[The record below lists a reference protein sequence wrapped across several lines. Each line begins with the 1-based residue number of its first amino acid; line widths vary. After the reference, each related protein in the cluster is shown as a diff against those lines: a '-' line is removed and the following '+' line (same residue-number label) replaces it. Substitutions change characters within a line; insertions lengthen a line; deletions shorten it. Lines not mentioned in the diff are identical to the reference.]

1 MTAAAS
7 VQPGHLWGVG
17 VGPGDPELLTVKAVT
32 VISRADVIVY
42 HAGKPGSS
50 IARRIAADHFP
61 ESVTEIE
68 LTYPVTTG
76 ITSHPGGYRAQLE
89 EFYDTRAAALAK
101 HLEAG
106 RRVVVISEGD
116 PMLYGSFQHLHRRLA
131 PTYPTTIVPGVPAF
145 CAAAAALQTPLVEH
159 NQVLTIL
166 PGTLPTAQLVQHLGR
181 TDAAVIMKLGR
192 TSTDV
197 RAALQDTGKL
207 ATSWYAERVSH
218 PDQVLAKYADVAD
231 TDVPYM
237 AVVVHPAPPPAYANK
252 TTVINLTVPQL
263 RTPGAQPGRASGG
276 ASVNGATPQPGTGSQ
291 PSVEDIEGAS
301 ANNGRT
307 HDTTRA
313 DRPTPGEVVVV
324 GLGPGA
330 DRWLTPASAETL
342 AAADHVIGYATY
354 MNQVP
359 VRPGQHRHASD
370 NTDEETRAHHALQL
384 AAAGAHVAVVSS
396 GDPGVFAMATAV
408 VEAGQCDLWAHIP
421 IRVEPGVSAAQAL
434 AARSGAPL
442 GHDFAMISLSERLK
456 PWAVIEQRLRACASA
471 DMAMALYNP
480 ASRSRTDQFTAAVK
494 TLTELRPPE
503 TVVVIGRSIG
513 RPGETVT
520 ITTLADLPNHTITM
534 AHLVIIGSSST
545 YTYTGPG
552 GQRRVWTARRHIATP
567 AVD

>member
-1 MTAAAS
+1 MTAAA
-7 VQPGHLWGVG
+7 PHHTGHLWGVG
-17 VGPGDPELLTVKAVT
+17 IGPGDPELLTLKAVNT
-32 VISRADVIVY
+32 ISNADVIVY

-50 IARRIAADHFP
+50 IARRIAAAHFP
-61 ESVTEIE
+61 PEVTEIE
-68 LTYPVTTG
+68 LVYPVTTAV
-76 ITSHPGGYRAQLE
+76 TSHPGGYRAHLE
-89 EFYDTRAAALAK
+89 EFYDTHASELAK
-101 HLEAG
+101 HLKAG
-106 RRVVVISEGD
+106 HRVVVISEGD

-131 PTYPTTIVPGVPAF
+131 PTYPTTVIPGVPAF

-197 RAALQDTGKL
+197 RTALQDTGKL
-207 ATSWYAERVSH
+207 AASWYAERVSH
-218 PDQVLAKYADVAD
+218 PDQKLAKYADVAD
-231 TDVPYM
+231 ADVPYM
-237 AVVVHPAPPPAYANK
+237 AVVVHPAPPPAYANTK
-252 TTVINLTVPQL
+252 TVINLTTAQL
-263 RTPGAQPGRASGG
+263 TLAEPPPPAPDQTPPPAP
-276 ASVNGATPQPGTGSQ
+276 
-291 PSVEDIEGAS
+291 D
-301 ANNGRT
+301 
-307 HDTTRA
+307 
-313 DRPTPGEVVVV
+313 PGEVVVV

-330 DRWLTPASAETL
+330 DGWLTPASADTL

-359 VRPGQHRHASD
+359 VRPGQHRHPSD

-384 AAAGAHVAVVSS
+384 AATGARVAVVSS

-421 IRVEPGVSAAQAL
+421 IRVEPGISAAQAL

-456 PWAVIEQRLRACASA
+456 PWSVIEQRLRACATA

-480 ASRSRTDQFTAAVK
+480 ASRTRTEQFKAAIT
-494 TLTELRPPE
+494 TLAELRPPN

-513 RPGETVT
+513 RPGESVTV
-520 ITTLADLPNHTITM
+520 TTLADLPHHTITM
-534 AHLVIIGSSST
+534 THLVIIGSSST
-545 YTYTGPG
+545 HTYTGPD
-552 GQRRVWTARRHIATP
+552 GQHRVWTARRHARTL
-567 AVD
+567 